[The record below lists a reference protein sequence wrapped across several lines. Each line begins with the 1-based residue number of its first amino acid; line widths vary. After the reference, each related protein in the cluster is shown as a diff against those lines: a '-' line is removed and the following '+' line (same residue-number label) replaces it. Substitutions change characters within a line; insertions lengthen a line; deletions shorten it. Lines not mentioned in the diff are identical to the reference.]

1 VDAGARPTSLLNEN
15 IIFPVELSRIVIE
28 YVACDN

>member
-15 IIFPVELSRIVIE
+15 IISPVELSRIVIE
-28 YVACDN
+28 